1 MPYISKTPTTNLLF
15 MPSSRS
21 LHFKFLIFV
30 LFSLTLLFIGAC
42 KNRALKKE
50 ISDQLIINLD
60 LINEESPVIL
70 GEYIYN
76 PDLVANIY
84 TNEGDLISPK
94 WSLRTNAL
102 QMLEVIGAVHQEGLN
117 PEDYHFSAIALLAD
131 KISASEV
138 ADAEEV
144 AQFELLL
151 TDAFLQLST
160 HLSKGKVDAETIDPQ
175 WKAIHR
181 DLNIDWAH
189 FMDST
194 LLRKDIIEV
203 MHNLTPNHRE
213 YNNLKKA
220 LIKYQQI
227 LANGGWEPITTNLT
241 KFEKGMIHPDVSL
254 IRKRLSLTQGEIIPD
269 TDDEN
274 LFDESLHKQVMLFQ
288 SRNGLKADGV
298 LGKESIQMLDISVED
313 RVASIEANLERWRW
327 LSDELGERHIKINI
341 ANFELQLIDNGQTL
355 FKSEA
360 IVGRPYRQ
368 TPVFSSLMTYLVFN
382 PDWTV
387 PPTILKNDVIPAIIK
402 DPNYLKQKKMRI
414 ITHTGNSV
422 DASSIDWQ
430 RAAQSGFPYMIRQD
444 PGPDNAL
451 GRVKFMFPNHHNVY
465 IHDTPT
471 RNLFAQTERTFSS
484 GCIRVNHPLELAR
497 VLLASDDQIWTSDQI
512 NNVIAGSQPKTVR
525 FKKAIPVHLLYL
537 TAWADDEGVVYF
549 RKDIYNRD
557 QPLLMAL
564 KQKHGVPT
572 DVSPL

>member
-1 MPYISKTPTTNLLF
+1 M
-15 MPSSRS
+15 
-21 LHFKFLIFV
+21 
-30 LFSLTLLFIGAC
+30 GAC
-42 KNRALKKE
+42 KNRIRKKE
-50 ISDQLIINLD
+50 VSDQLIIKID
-60 LINEESPVIL
+60 FINEESPVIL

-76 PDLVANIY
+76 PDLMANIY
-84 TNEGDLISPK
+84 TKEGDLISPK

-102 QMLEVIGAVHQEGLN
+102 QMLEVLEEIHTDGLN
-117 PEDYHFSAIALLAD
+117 PEDYHFSAIAMLAD
-131 KISASEV
+131 KISVSEV
-138 ADAEEV
+138 PDAEEV

-160 HLSKGKVDAETIDPQ
+160 HLSRGKVNSETIDPQ
-175 WKAIHR
+175 WKALHR
-181 DLNIDWAH
+181 DLNIDWSH

-194 LLRKDIIEV
+194 LLRKDITKT
-203 MHNLTPNHRE
+203 MRNLTPNHRE

-220 LIKYQQI
+220 LIKYQEI
-227 LANGGWEPITTNLT
+227 LEDGGWEPITTTLT

-254 IRKRLSLTQGEIIPD
+254 IRNRLSVTQGEIILD

-274 LFDESLHKQVMLFQ
+274 LFDESLHKQVVIFQ
-288 SRNGLKADGV
+288 NRNGLEADGV
-298 LGKESIQMLDISVED
+298 LGKESLQILSISIED
-313 RVASIEANLERWRW
+313 RIASIEANLERWRW

-341 ANFELQLIDNGQTL
+341 ANFELQFVDKGQTV
-355 FKSEA
+355 FVSEA

-402 DPNYLKQKKMRI
+402 NPNYLKEKKMKV
-414 ITHTGNSV
+414 ITHTGNVVNS
-422 DASSIDWQ
+422 SSIDWQ

-465 IHDTPT
+465 IHDTPSK
-471 RNLFAQTERTFSS
+471 NLFVHAERTFSS

-497 VLLASDDQIWTSDQI
+497 VLLLSDDQVWTSDQI
-512 NNVIAGSQPKTVR
+512 NNVITGNQPKTVR
-525 FKKAIPVHLLYL
+525 FKEGIPVHLLYL
-537 TAWADDEGVVYF
+537 TAWADVEGVVYF
-549 RKDIYNRD
+549 RRDIYNRD

-564 KQKHGVPT
+564 KQNHDLPT
-572 DVSPL
+572 NSSSQ

>member
-1 MPYISKTPTTNLLF
+1 M
-15 MPSSRS
+15 
-21 LHFKFLIFV
+21 
-30 LFSLTLLFIGAC
+30 GAC
-42 KNRALKKE
+42 KNRIRKKE
-50 ISDQLIINLD
+50 VSDQLIIKID
-60 LINEESPVIL
+60 FINEESPVIL

-76 PDLVANIY
+76 PDLMANIY
-84 TNEGDLISPK
+84 TKEGDLISPK

-102 QMLEVIGAVHQEGLN
+102 QMLEVLEEIHTDGLN
-117 PEDYHFSAIALLAD
+117 PEDYHFSAIAMLAD
-131 KISASEV
+131 KISVSEV
-138 ADAEEV
+138 PDAEEV

-160 HLSKGKVDAETIDPQ
+160 HLSRGKVNSETIDPQ
-175 WKAIHR
+175 WKALHR
-181 DLNIDWAH
+181 DLNIDWSH

-194 LLRKDIIEV
+194 LLRKDITKT
-203 MHNLTPNHRE
+203 MRNLTPNHRE

-220 LIKYQQI
+220 LIKYQEI
-227 LANGGWEPITTNLT
+227 LEDGGWEPITTTLT

-254 IRKRLSLTQGEIIPD
+254 IRNRLSVTQGEIILD

-274 LFDESLHKQVMLFQ
+274 LFDESLHKQVVIFQ
-288 SRNGLKADGV
+288 NRNGLEADGV
-298 LGKESIQMLDISVED
+298 LGKESLQILSISIED
-313 RVASIEANLERWRW
+313 RIASIEANLERWRW

-341 ANFELQLIDNGQTL
+341 ANFELQFVDKGQTV
-355 FKSEA
+355 FVSEA

-402 DPNYLKQKKMRI
+402 NPNYLKEKKMKV
-414 ITHTGNSV
+414 ITHTGNVVNS
-422 DASSIDWQ
+422 SSIDWQ

-451 GRVKFMFPNHHNVY
+451 GRVKFMSPNHHNVY
-465 IHDTPT
+465 IHDTPSK
-471 RNLFAQTERTFSS
+471 NLFVHAERTFSS

-497 VLLASDDQIWTSDQI
+497 VLLLSDDQVWTSDQI
-512 NNVIAGSQPKTVR
+512 NNVITGNQPKTVR
-525 FKKAIPVHLLYL
+525 FKEGIPVHLLYL

-549 RKDIYNRD
+549 RRDIYNRD

-564 KQKHGVPT
+564 KQNHDLPT
-572 DVSPL
+572 NSSSQ

>member
-1 MPYISKTPTTNLLF
+1 M
-15 MPSSRS
+15 
-21 LHFKFLIFV
+21 
-30 LFSLTLLFIGAC
+30 GAC
-42 KNRALKKE
+42 KNRIRKKE
-50 ISDQLIINLD
+50 VSDQLIIKID
-60 LINEESPVIL
+60 FINEESPVIL

-76 PDLVANIY
+76 PDLMANIY
-84 TNEGDLISPK
+84 TKEGDLISPK

-102 QMLEVIGAVHQEGLN
+102 QMLEVLEEIHTDGLN
-117 PEDYHFSAIALLAD
+117 PEDYHFSAIAMLAD
-131 KISASEV
+131 KISVSEV
-138 ADAEEV
+138 PNAEEV

-160 HLSKGKVDAETIDPQ
+160 HLSRGKVNSETIDPQ
-175 WKAIHR
+175 WKALHR
-181 DLNIDWAH
+181 DLNIDWSH

-194 LLRKDIIEV
+194 LLRKDITKT
-203 MHNLTPNHRE
+203 MRNLTPNHRE
-213 YNNLKKA
+213 YNNLKMA
-220 LIKYQQI
+220 LIKYQEI
-227 LANGGWEPITTNLT
+227 LEDVGWEPITTTLT

-254 IRKRLSLTQGEIIPD
+254 IRNRLSVTQGEIILD

-274 LFDESLHKQVMLFQ
+274 LFDESLHKQVVIFQ
-288 SRNGLKADGV
+288 NRNGLEADGV
-298 LGKESIQMLDISVED
+298 LGKESLQILSISIED
-313 RVASIEANLERWRW
+313 RIASIEANLERWRW

-341 ANFELQLIDNGQTL
+341 ANFELQFVDKGQTV
-355 FKSEA
+355 FVSEA

-402 DPNYLKQKKMRI
+402 NPNYLKEKKMKV
-414 ITHTGNSV
+414 ITHTGNVVNS
-422 DASSIDWQ
+422 SSIDWQ

-465 IHDTPT
+465 IHDTPSK
-471 RNLFAQTERTFSS
+471 NLFVHAERTFSS

-497 VLLASDDQIWTSDQI
+497 VLLLSDDQVWTSDQI
-512 NNVIAGSQPKTVR
+512 NNVITGNQPKTVR
-525 FKKAIPVHLLYL
+525 FKEGIPVHLLYL

-549 RKDIYNRD
+549 RRDIYNRD

-564 KQKHGVPT
+564 KQNHDLPT
-572 DVSPL
+572 NSSSQ

>member
-1 MPYISKTPTTNLLF
+1 M
-15 MPSSRS
+15 
-21 LHFKFLIFV
+21 
-30 LFSLTLLFIGAC
+30 GAC
-42 KNRALKKE
+42 KNRIRKKE
-50 ISDQLIINLD
+50 VSDQLIIKID
-60 LINEESPVIL
+60 FINEESPVIL

-76 PDLVANIY
+76 PDLMANIY
-84 TNEGDLISPK
+84 TKEGDLISPK

-102 QMLEVIGAVHQEGLN
+102 QMLEVLEEIHTDGLN
-117 PEDYHFSAIALLAD
+117 PEDYHFSAIAMLAD
-131 KISASEV
+131 KISVSEV
-138 ADAEEV
+138 PNAEEV

-160 HLSKGKVDAETIDPQ
+160 HLSRGKVNSETIDPQ
-175 WKAIHR
+175 WKALHR
-181 DLNIDWAH
+181 DLNIDWSH

-194 LLRKDIIEV
+194 LLRKDITKT
-203 MHNLTPNHRE
+203 MRNLTPNHRE

-220 LIKYQQI
+220 LIKYQEI
-227 LANGGWEPITTNLT
+227 LEDGGWEPITTTLT

-254 IRKRLSLTQGEIIPD
+254 IRNRLSVTQGEIILD

-274 LFDESLHKQVMLFQ
+274 LFDESLHKQVVIFQ
-288 SRNGLKADGV
+288 NRNGLEADGV
-298 LGKESIQMLDISVED
+298 LGKESLQILSISIED
-313 RVASIEANLERWRW
+313 RIASIEANLERWRW

-341 ANFELQLIDNGQTL
+341 ANFELQFVDKGQTV
-355 FKSEA
+355 FVSEA

-402 DPNYLKQKKMRI
+402 NPNYLKEKKMKV
-414 ITHTGNSV
+414 ITHTGNVVNS
-422 DASSIDWQ
+422 SSIDWQ

-451 GRVKFMFPNHHNVY
+451 GRVKFMSPNHHNVY
-465 IHDTPT
+465 IHDTPSK
-471 RNLFAQTERTFSS
+471 NLFVHAERTFSS

-497 VLLASDDQIWTSDQI
+497 VLLLSDDQVWTSDQI
-512 NNVIAGSQPKTVR
+512 NNVITGNQPKTVR
-525 FKKAIPVHLLYL
+525 FKEGIPVHLLYL

-549 RKDIYNRD
+549 RRDIYNRD

-564 KQKHGVPT
+564 KQNHDLPT
-572 DVSPL
+572 NSSSQ